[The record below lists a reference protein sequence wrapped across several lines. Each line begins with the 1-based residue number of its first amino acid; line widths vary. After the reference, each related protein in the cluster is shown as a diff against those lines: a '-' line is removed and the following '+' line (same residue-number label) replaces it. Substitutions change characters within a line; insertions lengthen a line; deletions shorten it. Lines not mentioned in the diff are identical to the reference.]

1 MVLRT
6 KKKARKLYSNIEFVF
21 QESEQ
26 TLKETESTVT
36 IQGECDLMTRNRE
49 YSYMNYCKYSK
60 E

>member
-36 IQGECDLMTRNRE
+36 IQGECDLMTTNRD

>member
-1 MVLRT
+1 MVLRS
-6 KKKARKLYSNIEFVF
+6 KKKAKKLYSNIEFVF

-36 IQGECDLMTRNRE
+36 IQGECDLMTRNRD